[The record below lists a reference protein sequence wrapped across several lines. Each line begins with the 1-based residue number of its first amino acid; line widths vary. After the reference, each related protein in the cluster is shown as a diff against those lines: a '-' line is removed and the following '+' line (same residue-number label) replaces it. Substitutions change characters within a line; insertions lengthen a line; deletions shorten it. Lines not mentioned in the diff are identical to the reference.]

1 MIIPVILA
9 GGSGSRLW
17 PLSRHL
23 TPKQFVNIATLDEG
37 KTLFQSTL
45 ARLQGLPELAPAI
58 VICNE
63 EHRFLAAE
71 QLRQMSLTGQ
81 SGAEATLLLEP
92 AGRNTAPALT
102 LAALM
107 AQQLSEMSGEVQ
119 SAAQTELSS
128 GDMESPILLVL
139 PADHVIA
146 DSAEFQRC
154 VAIALQQ
161 ARQGRLVTFGIEPA
175 YPETGYGYIQLGAPL
190 DDGHAR
196 EVSRFVE
203 KPDLQTA
210 GQYLASGDYLWNSG
224 MFMMRADV
232 WLRELSHYAPD
243 IEQACRQACSALAH
257 DGDFVRVDADAFS
270 QSPSDSIDYAVMEHT
285 RHAAVVPMAAGWS
298 DLGAWSALWQAGQG
312 KDTDNNVVC
321 GDVYL
326 DEVRDSYVHAGS
338 RLVAA
343 IGIDNAIVVET
354 ADAVLVTN
362 RDNTQPVKKVV
373 QWLETHQ
380 RSEAS
385 THTLVFR
392 PWGSYESLAT
402 GEGFQVKRIRVRPG
416 AALSLQMH
424 HRRAEHWVVLSGV
437 ATVTC
442 DDRVFDL
449 RSNESTFIPLGSR
462 HRLQNNSDEWV
473 ELIEVQTGTYLG
485 EDDIVRFD
493 DVYGRS

>member
-23 TPKQFVNIATLDEG
+23 TPKQFVNIASLDEG

-45 ARLQGLPELAPAI
+45 ARLQGLPDLEPAI

-71 QLRQMSLTGQ
+71 QLRQLSLTGQ
-81 SGAEATLLLEP
+81 ASAKATLLLEP
-92 AGRNTAPALT
+92 VGCNTAPALT
-102 LAALM
+102 LAALV
-107 AQQLSEMSGEVQ
+107 AQQLQAPSSADAEVP
-119 SAAQTELSS
+119 
-128 GDMESPILLVL
+128 MLLVL

-146 DSAEFQRC
+146 DTAEFLRC
-154 VAIALQQ
+154 VAIARQQ
-161 ARQGRLVTFGIEPA
+161 AGQGRLVTFGIEPA
-175 YPETGYGYIQLGAPL
+175 YAETGYGYIQAGAPL
-190 DDGHAR
+190 DDGSAR
-196 EVSRFVE
+196 QVSRFVE

-210 GQYLASGDYLWNSG
+210 EQYLASGDYLWNSG
-224 MFMMRADV
+224 MFMMRADI
-232 WLRELSHYAPD
+232 WLRELASYAPP
-243 IEQACRQACSALAH
+243 IEQACRKACDALH
-257 DGDFVRVDADAFS
+257 RDGDFVRVDAEAFS

-298 DLGAWSALWQAGQG
+298 DLGAWSALWQAGQD
-312 KDTDNNVVC
+312 KDTDNNMVC

-326 DEVRDSYVHAGS
+326 DEVRDSYVHASS

-343 IGIDNAIVVET
+343 IGIDNAVIVET

-362 RDNTQPVKKVV
+362 RDNTQAVKKVV
-373 QWLETHQ
+373 QWLESHK
-380 RSEAS
+380 RSEAT

-424 HRRAEHWVVLSGV
+424 HHRAEHWVVLSGV

-442 DDRVFDL
+442 DERVFDL

-462 HRLQNNSDEWV
+462 HRLQNNREEWV

>member
-23 TPKQFVNIATLDEG
+23 TPKQFVDIASLDHD

-45 ARLQGLPELAPAI
+45 ARLQGLPGLAPAI

-71 QLRQMSLTGQ
+71 QLRQLSLTGQ
-81 SGAEATLLLEP
+81 ANAGATLLLEP
-92 AGRNTAPALT
+92 LGRNTAPALT

-107 AQQLSEMSGEVQ
+107 AQQHADAE
-119 SAAQTELSS
+119 A
-128 GDMESPILLVL
+128 PILLVL

-146 DSAEFQRC
+146 DSEEFQRC
-154 VAIALQQ
+154 VSLALPH
-161 ARQGRLVTFGIEPA
+161 AEQGRLVTFGIEPA
-175 YPETGYGYIQLGAPL
+175 YAETGYGYIQAGASLG
-190 DDGHAR
+190 DGSAR
-196 EVSRFVE
+196 QVSRFVE

-210 GQYLASGDYLWNSG
+210 GEYLASGDYLWNSG
-224 MFMMRADV
+224 MFMMRSDV
-232 WLRELSHYAPD
+232 WLRELSTYAPE
-243 IEQACRQACSALAH
+243 IEQACRLSCRAVTH
-257 DGDFVRVDADAFS
+257 DGDFVRIDAEAFS

-285 RHAAVVPMAAGWS
+285 RHAAVVPMAAGWN
-298 DLGAWSALWQAGQG
+298 DLGAWTALWQAGQG
-312 KDTDNNVVC
+312 KDADNNMIC

-338 RLVAA
+338 RFVAA
-343 IGIDNAIVVET
+343 IGIDNAVVVET

-362 RDNTQPVKKVV
+362 RDNTQAVKKVV
-373 QWLETHQ
+373 QWLESQQ

-392 PWGSYESLAT
+392 PWGSYESLAAA
-402 GEGFQVKRIRVRPG
+402 EGFQVKRIRVRPG

-424 HRRAEHWVVLSGV
+424 HYRAEHWVVLSGV

-462 HRLQNNSDEWV
+462 HRLQNNSNEWV